1 MGQQSGAGNSSVIL
15 LATGGSV
22 RITDDFAEDVIT
34 IHAVGDP
41 YPKRLG
47 EATEAEFIARAT
59 GFYFRIAK
67 PWGESDSY
75 DVLVGIRRGFWR
87 VQVKRAPYLRQGQ
100 YVANAKGNSRLYT
113 KDDIDFI
120 AAHLIQ
126 ENIWYIVPIEAF
138 EGRTMLHFNPKL
150 GSKSKYEKYRE
161 AWCLL
166 ACEPKARGWK
176 DIPAVCRCKELPL
189 RCAVCPSQC
198 GTNTCGTDTPV
209 RRR

>member
-1 MGQQSGAGNSSVIL
+1 MGQESGTGKREYLI
-15 LATGGSV
+15 ATGASI
-22 RITDDFAEDVIT
+22 RIADDTSPQVIT

-41 YPKRLG
+41 NCKRRG
-47 EATEAEFIARAT
+47 EATEAEFIARAA
-59 GFYFRIAK
+59 GFDFRIAK

-75 DVLVGIRRGFWR
+75 DVLVGIARGFWR

-100 YVANAKGNSRLYT
+100 YVANAKGNRRLYT

-126 ENIWYIVPIEAF
+126 ENIWYIVPIESF
-138 EGRTMLHFNPKL
+138 EGRTMLHFNPR
-150 GSKSKYEKYRE
+150 GRRKSKYEKYRE

-176 DIPAVCRCKELPL
+176 DIPVLCRCRELPV
-189 RCAVCPSQC
+189 RCAVCPHR
-198 GTNTCGTDTPV
+198 T
-209 RRR
+209 